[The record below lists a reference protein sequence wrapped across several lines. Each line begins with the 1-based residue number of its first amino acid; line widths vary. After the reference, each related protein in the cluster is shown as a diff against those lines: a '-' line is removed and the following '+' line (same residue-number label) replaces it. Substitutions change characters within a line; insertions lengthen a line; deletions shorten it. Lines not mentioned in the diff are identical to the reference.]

1 MADDDRWDD
10 EHRYEDSHPRERGFT
25 RPPRIGPTG
34 MVAPGWTG
42 SAGTSG
48 RYYEDEG
55 QRAAYGGFGGG
66 EPNYGGGRRPRDH
79 DRERSDTAY
88 ARRLQEAPPGDPG
101 YDRMGPRGGRTYSP
115 QEERD
120 IERRVGGP
128 YTDYGEAFGGYGA
141 GGGYTPTPRE
151 GISRETRSWD
161 ARDAELSRATDPG
174 HRGRGPKGYTRS
186 DERIREDVSDRLT
199 DDALVDA
206 SYVEV
211 SVAGGEVTLNG
222 FVDSRTAKRRAEDCA
237 EDVTGVSH
245 VQNNLRVRETPKPG
259 SIGAMTDPRVAAVSD
274 GKDEADAAK
283 DAAR

>member
-10 EHRYEDSHPRERGFT
+10 EHRYEGSPYRERGFT

-34 MVAPGWTG
+34 MIAAGWTG

-48 RYYEDEG
+48 RYYEDEN
-55 QRAAYGGFGGG
+55 QRAVYGGFAGG
-66 EPNYGGGRRPRDH
+66 ETDYGSARGRGRY
-79 DRERSDTAY
+79 RERSDTAY

-101 YDRMGPRGGRTYSP
+101 FDRMGPRGGRTYAP
-115 QEERD
+115 QEEREM
-120 IERRVGGP
+120 ERRIGGP

-151 GISRETRSWD
+151 GIGREARSWD
-161 ARDAELSRATDPG
+161 AREAGAPRAAEPG

-199 DDALVDA
+199 YDDIVDA
-206 SYVEV
+206 SDIEV
-211 SVAGGEVTLNG
+211 LVQGGEVTLNG

-237 EDVTGVSH
+237 DQAIGVGH

-259 SIGAMTDPRVAAVSD
+259 SVGAMTDPRVAAISD

-283 DAAR
+283 DVAR